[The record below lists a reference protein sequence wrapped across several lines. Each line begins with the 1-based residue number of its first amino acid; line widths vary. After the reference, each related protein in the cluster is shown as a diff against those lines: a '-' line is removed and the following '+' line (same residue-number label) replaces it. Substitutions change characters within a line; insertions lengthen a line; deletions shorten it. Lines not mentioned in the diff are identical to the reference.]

1 MKGFVQLFK
10 LLFKSSF
17 PRPSQNSSQSSS
29 QPSSEKSSQSLIRS
43 NSVPP
48 LAVMVM
54 SRLVMIVL
62 PIVLVAGLFV
72 GLVNVDP
79 ALAAPIVPPSVKTT
93 LTKSVDKTVPKA
105 IIPKAEVSLGEKI
118 FTGNCAACHIGGNNV
133 ILAEKNLSKAALEQY
148 AMNSVAAIKTQV
160 TGGKNAMPAFGE
172 NLTSAEIEAVARYV
186 ITQSQLDWRGSSVGL
201 Q

>member
-10 LLFKSSF
+10 SLFKWSF
-17 PRPSQNSSQSSS
+17 QNSSQSSFHYS
-29 QPSSEKSSQSLIRS
+29 TPYSIVSVVSKVSNKIRY
-43 NSVPP
+43 SV
-48 LAVMVM
+48 L
-54 SRLVMIVL
+54 IVL
-62 PIVLVAGLFV
+62 SVLISIALLV
-72 GLVNVDP
+72 GMVGIQP
-79 ALAAPIVPPSVKTT
+79 TLAAPIVTPSVKTS
-93 LTKSVDKTVPKA
+93 LTPSAEKAVLKPIVPKA
-105 IIPKAEVSLGEKI
+105 TVSLGEKV

-186 ITQSQLDWRGSSVGL
+186 ITQSQLDWKGSSVGL

>member
-10 LLFKSSF
+10 LSFKGLF
-17 PRPSQNSSQSSS
+17 QNSSQSSAQNS
-29 QPSSEKSSQSLIRS
+29 IRP
-43 NSVPP
+43 NKIRP
-48 LAVMVM
+48 LAK
-54 SRLVMIVL
+54 IVL
-62 PIVLVAGLFV
+62 SGLIAIALFG
-72 GLVNVDP
+72 GLIGIQP
-79 ALAAPIVPPSVKTT
+79 TLAAPTVSPSVKTT
-93 LTKSVDKTVPKA
+93 LTRSSEKAAPKSIVPKT
-105 IIPKAEVSLGEKI
+105 EVSLGEKI

-201 Q
+201 H

>member
-10 LLFKSSF
+10 LLFKSSL
-17 PRPSQNSSQSSS
+17 QNSSQSSFQSLSGKRS
-29 QPSSEKSSQSLIRS
+29 QPLIRS
-43 NSVPP
+43 TQVRP
-48 LAVMVM
+48 LAVTVM
-54 SRLVMIVL
+54 LRLMAIAL
-62 PIVLVAGLFV
+62 MASLVVGLIV
-72 GLVNVDP
+72 GLVEVDP
-79 ALAAPIVPPSVKTT
+79 ALAAPTAPPSVKMT
-93 LTKSVDKTVPKA
+93 LAKPANKTVPKS
-105 IIPKAEVSLGEKI
+105 IVPKTEVSLGEKI

>member
-1 MKGFVQLFK
+1 MKGFVQSFK
-10 LLFKSSF
+10 SLFKSSF
-17 PRPSQNSSQSSS
+17 QNLSQKLSHSSSQESSQSS
-29 QPSSEKSSQSLIRS
+29 IRS
-43 NSVPP
+43 SNIRDFVPI
-48 LAVMVM
+48 VM
-54 SRLVMIVL
+54 SLVMAIAL
-62 PIVLVAGLFV
+62 WV
-72 GLVNVDP
+72 GTVGIHPV
-79 ALAAPIVPPSVKTT
+79 LAAPIVAPSVKTS
-93 LTKSVDKTVPKA
+93 LTKSADKVVPKP
-105 IIPKAEVSLGEKI
+105 IVPKSEVTLGEKI

>member
-10 LLFKSSF
+10 LSFKGLF
-17 PRPSQNSSQSSS
+17 QNSSQSSTRLS
-29 QPSSEKSSQSLIRS
+29 TQNSIRS
-43 NSVPP
+43 NKIRLLAKIVLSGLIAIALFGGLIGIHPTLAASTVPP
-48 LAVMVM
+48 Y
-54 SRLVMIVL
+54 
-62 PIVLVAGLFV
+62 
-72 GLVNVDP
+72 
-79 ALAAPIVPPSVKTT
+79 VKTT
-93 LTKSVDKTVPKA
+93 LTRSSEKAAPKSIV
-105 IIPKAEVSLGEKI
+105 PKAEVSLGEKI

-186 ITQSQLDWRGSSVGL
+186 ITQSQLEWRGSSVGL

>member
-10 LLFKSSF
+10 SLFKSSLQ
-17 PRPSQNSSQSSS
+17 RLLQNSSQPLSEKLS
-29 QPSSEKSSQSLIRS
+29 QPLIRS
-43 NSVPP
+43 TQVRP
-48 LAVMVM
+48 LSTMIV
-54 SRLVMIVL
+54 SRLMAIVL

-201 Q
+201 H

>member
-1 MKGFVQLFK
+1 MKGFVQLVK
-10 LLFKSSF
+10 SLFKSSF
-17 PRPSQNSSQSSS
+17 KWLFQNSSQSSTHRSSKNSIQSNVS
-29 QPSSEKSSQSLIRS
+29 Q
-43 NSVPP
+43 
-48 LAVMVM
+48 
-54 SRLVMIVL
+54 RLTSIALSGFLMAIMAL
-62 PIVLVAGLFV
+62 LV
-72 GLVNVDP
+72 GLVDVQP
-79 ALAAPIVPPSVKTT
+79 ALANPTITPSLKTT
-93 LTKSVDKTVPKA
+93 LTQSAEKVTPKPIVPKSE
-105 IIPKAEVSLGEKI
+105 ISLGEKI

-201 Q
+201 H

>member
-17 PRPSQNSSQSSS
+17 PRSSQNSSQPLSEKLS
-29 QPSSEKSSQSLIRS
+29 QPLIRS
-43 NSVPP
+43 NPVSY
-48 LAVMVM
+48 LAVTVM
-54 SRLVMIVL
+54 FRLMAIVL
-62 PIVLVAGLFV
+62 LIALVVGMTV
-72 GLVNVDP
+72 GLVTVDP
-79 ALAAPIVPPSVKTT
+79 VLAASIVPPSVKTT
-93 LTKSVDKTVPKA
+93 LTKPLDKTVPKA
-105 IIPKAEVSLGEKI
+105 IIPKTEVSLGEKI

>member
-1 MKGFVQLFK
+1 VKGFVQLFK
-10 LLFKSSF
+10 LSFKGLF
-17 PRPSQNSSQSSS
+17 QNSSQSSAQNS
-29 QPSSEKSSQSLIRS
+29 IRP
-43 NSVPP
+43 NKIRP
-48 LAVMVM
+48 LAK
-54 SRLVMIVL
+54 IVL
-62 PIVLVAGLFV
+62 SGLIAIALFG
-72 GLVNVDP
+72 GLIGIQP
-79 ALAAPIVPPSVKTT
+79 TLAAPTVSPSVKTT
-93 LTKSVDKTVPKA
+93 LTRSSEKAAPKSIVPKT
-105 IIPKAEVSLGEKI
+105 EVSLGEKI

-201 Q
+201 H

>member
-10 LLFKSSF
+10 LSFKGLF
-17 PRPSQNSSQSSS
+17 QNSSQSSTQNS
-29 QPSSEKSSQSLIRS
+29 IRS
-43 NSVPP
+43 NKIRP
-48 LAVMVM
+48 LAK
-54 SRLVMIVL
+54 IVL
-62 PIVLVAGLFV
+62 SGLIAIALFG
-72 GLVNVDP
+72 GLIGIQP
-79 ALAAPIVPPSVKTT
+79 TLASPTVSPSVKTT
-93 LTKSVDKTVPKA
+93 LTRSSEKAAPKSIVPKT
-105 IIPKAEVSLGEKI
+105 EVSLGEKI

>member
-10 LLFKSSF
+10 SLFKSSLQ
-17 PRPSQNSSQSSS
+17 RLLQNSSQPLSEKLS
-29 QPSSEKSSQSLIRS
+29 QPLIRS
-43 NSVPP
+43 TQVRP
-48 LAVMVM
+48 LSTMIM
-54 SRLVMIVL
+54 SRLMAIVL

>member
-1 MKGFVQLFK
+1 MKGFVHLFK

-17 PRPSQNSSQSSS
+17 QGLLQNSSQSLSQHSS
-29 QPSSEKSSQSLIRS
+29 DRRFQPLIRS
-43 NSVPP
+43 NQVRP

-54 SRLVMIVL
+54 SHLMAL
-62 PIVLVAGLFV
+62 VLVVGLFI

-79 ALAAPIVPPSVKTT
+79 VFAAPIVPPSVKTT
-93 LTKSVDKTVPKA
+93 LTKPVDKAAPKA
-105 IIPKAEVSLGEKI
+105 IVPKAEVSLGEKI

-186 ITQSQLDWRGSSVGL
+186 VTQSQLDWRGSSVGL
-201 Q
+201 H

>member
-10 LLFKSSF
+10 SLFKSSF
-17 PRPSQNSSQSSS
+17 KWSFQNSSQSSFQRLS
-29 QPSSEKSSQSLIRS
+29 QHPIALNKIRYL
-43 NSVPP
+43 VPI
-48 LAVMVM
+48 VM
-54 SRLVMIVL
+54 SVLMSIVL
-62 PIVLVAGLFV
+62 LVGMV
-72 GLVNVDP
+72 GIQP
-79 ALAAPIVPPSVKTT
+79 TLAAPIITPSVKTS
-93 LTKSVDKTVPKA
+93 LTQSAEKLVPKPIAPKA
-105 IIPKAEVSLGEKI
+105 IVSLGEKI

-201 Q
+201 H

>member
-10 LLFKSSF
+10 LSFKGLF
-17 PRPSQNSSQSSS
+17 QNSSQSSAQNS
-29 QPSSEKSSQSLIRS
+29 IRP
-43 NSVPP
+43 NKIRP
-48 LAVMVM
+48 LAK
-54 SRLVMIVL
+54 IVL
-62 PIVLVAGLFV
+62 SGLIAIALFG
-72 GLVNVDP
+72 GLIGIQP
-79 ALAAPIVPPSVKTT
+79 TLAAPAVSPSVKTT
-93 LTKSVDKTVPKA
+93 LTRSSEKAAPKSIV
-105 IIPKAEVSLGEKI
+105 PKAEVSLGEKI

-201 Q
+201 H